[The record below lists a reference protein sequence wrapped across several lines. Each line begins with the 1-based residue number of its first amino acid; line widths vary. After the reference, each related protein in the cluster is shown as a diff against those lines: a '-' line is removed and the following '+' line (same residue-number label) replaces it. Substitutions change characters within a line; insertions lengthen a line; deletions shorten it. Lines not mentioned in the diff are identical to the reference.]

1 MSILNKVDKHIIVV
15 MNWFNDPSSVSK
27 DELTS
32 NKESAKSAYS
42 YAVAASYAD
51 ATYTAADAA
60 YAAYTTA
67 DAADAIY
74 STTDATTDVSYAN
87 KCMDDY
93 FKLVNIDR
101 KEVEAELFGSKGA
114 VNELVQNPKHYELFE
129 DTSVIEVIA
138 GSMSAEAFHGY
149 CLGNILKYRLR
160 NGKKDDTAQELSKAD
175 KYNELYAEYKHLCR

>member
-1 MSILNKVDKHIIVV
+1 MSILNKVDKHIVVV
-15 MNWFNDPSSVSK
+15 MNWFNDPSSVSE
-27 DELTS
+27 DERTN
-32 NKESAKSAYS
+32 NKESAKSA
-42 YAVAASYAD
+42 AVAAA
-51 ATYTAADAA
+51 YTAADAA
-60 YAAYTTA
+60 YAAYIAA
-67 DAADAIY
+67 DAAYAVY

-101 KEVEAELFGSKGA
+101 KEVEAELFGSKEA
-114 VNELVQNPKHYELFE
+114 VNELVQSPKHYELFE